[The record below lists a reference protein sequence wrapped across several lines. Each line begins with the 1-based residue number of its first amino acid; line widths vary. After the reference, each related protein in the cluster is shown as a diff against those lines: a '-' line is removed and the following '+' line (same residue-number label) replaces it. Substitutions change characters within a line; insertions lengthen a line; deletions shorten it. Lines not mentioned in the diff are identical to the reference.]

1 MSIKDGQG
9 ASGVR
14 GVYKLKWGVKRWGGK
29 VSVNGKPIYL
39 GYFLTVEEAAE
50 AVRLAR
56 IKYGLN
62 TERRIRTVPTPLVSH
77 ALVVKV
83 ATEMNP
89 AFMAEVVGE
98 AIRRREIAK
107 QLGTTAE
114 ALPEGWDLV

>member
-1 MSIKDGQG
+1 MSIKDGEG
-9 ASGVR
+9 RSGVR
-14 GVYKLKWGVKRWGGK
+14 GVYYVRYGKRRWGAK
-29 VSVNGKPIYL
+29 ISVNGKPIYL

-50 AVRLAR
+50 AVRLGR

-62 TERRIRTVPTPLVSH
+62 TERRIRTVQAPVVSN

-83 ATEMNP
+83 ATELDP
-89 AFMAEVVGE
+89 EFMARVVGE

-107 QLGTTAE
+107 QLGTTPE

>member
-1 MSIKDGQG
+1 MSIKDGEG
-9 ASGVR
+9 RSGVR
-14 GVYKLKWGVKRWGGK
+14 GVYYVRYGKRRWGGK

-39 GYFLTVEEAAE
+39 GLHETVEEAEE

-62 TERRIRTVPTPLVSH
+62 TERRIRTVQAPIVAN

-83 ATEMNP
+83 ATELDP
-89 AFMAEVVGE
+89 EFMARVVGE